1 MTVKVYGI
9 LADSAG
15 SSPAVP
21 TGLFVEDLTAYFVSL
36 SWDSAAD
43 ATQWTLYMNGSP
55 VGLPLTSPSALVTG
69 LIPSTTYSFQVQAS
83 NLGGSSALSTA
94 VQTSTSSNSAP
105 LWDLTDYSG
114 VKGINF
120 SLNLNT
126 RCDDID
132 GQPLSFSIVSGTTPG
147 LSLIGSNYGG
157 TPTTAN
163 TYPVTFD
170 AFDGYA
176 HSQGAINF
184 IITDPDVVAP
194 TVPSPAVATAN
205 GTTVTMTFGTS
216 TDASGIKQYK
226 IYQNGVIYA
235 DSTLN
240 PTLFTNG
247 QSPYVESGIAPG
259 TYTYSVSA
267 VDNSANHNESAQAV
281 SPPITVVVVSP
292 GPDVPVYN
300 PIVVVST
307 TELDHSWSPSIAA
320 GATPTAYELNRSL
333 TGTGGWS
340 TNILPTPLPASFPV
354 KDTGLTPATQYFYR
368 LRAFANNIFS
378 NYATRSAATQ
388 PVSGSVAFIIDG
400 TATSFDCR
408 SATPVDGGVKRKV
421 QPGEIVQFN
430 ERPAGGTATTAGSTV
445 FEILYPEGT
454 AALPIRFVPQPNK
467 QIVFRRTSAGTG
479 GFMLRVT
486 GPPGAS
492 VSAADRVRYGWI
504 IIDGTTTSG
513 TAERDGRKHGFKW
526 LPASSSDNATNMI
539 KQKGFL
545 NYNQIKRCH
554 FAWLGGA
561 VTTGGISANE
571 STFKRTDY
579 PGTYRNGFRVTD
591 CLLEGID
598 VYMGSNYQTGA
609 LPHKDY
615 ILDGNYFYQGGQ
627 TPILLKNGWG
637 GGDNVHHNVVI
648 GSGRD
653 QSGTAIQRNCASM
666 TACNGEFHHNW
677 LENPGLGVP
686 GLSVNN
692 NVYCC
697 RFTTND
703 GPPRVA
709 AEGYPGFQFITLKV
723 YDNVLYNGIEKGFQ
737 GNSAASGNPY
747 STAQIAWYRLQ
758 LFNNTIDN
766 FSDEGIDFGTVD
778 SGSFARNN
786 IVTRTNGFAG
796 VSAADIAKNFETG
809 TPRGAVSQVSAV
821 YVSAGANFNLVTAR
835 SVHGTSVLGTD
846 VATSGY
852 GSPIPSLS
860 STNDPTISTVTGA
873 DMGAFQ
879 YP

>member
-1 MTVKVYGI
+1 
-9 LADSAG
+9 
-15 SSPAVP
+15 
-21 TGLFVEDLTAYFVSL
+21 
-36 SWDSAAD
+36 
-43 ATQWTLYMNGSP
+43 
-55 VGLPLTSPSALVTG
+55 
-69 LIPSTTYSFQVQAS
+69 
-83 NLGGSSALSTA
+83 
-94 VQTSTSSNSAP
+94 
-105 LWDLTDYSG
+105 
-114 VKGINF
+114 
-120 SLNLNT
+120 
-126 RCDDID
+126 
-132 GQPLSFSIVSGTTPG
+132 
-147 LSLIGSNYGG
+147 
-157 TPTTAN
+157 
-163 TYPVTFD
+163 
-170 AFDGYA
+170 
-176 HSQGAINF
+176 
-184 IITDPDVVAP
+184 
-194 TVPSPAVATAN
+194 
-205 GTTVTMTFGTS
+205 
-216 TDASGIKQYK
+216 
-226 IYQNGVIYA
+226 
-235 DSTLN
+235 
-240 PTLFTNG
+240 
-247 QSPYVESGIAPG
+247 
-259 TYTYSVSA
+259 
-267 VDNSANHNESAQAV
+267 
-281 SPPITVVVVSP
+281 
-292 GPDVPVYN
+292 
-300 PIVVVST
+300 
-307 TELDHSWSPSIAA
+307 
-320 GATPTAYELNRSL
+320 
-333 TGTGGWS
+333 
-340 TNILPTPLPASFPV
+340 
-354 KDTGLTPATQYFYR
+354 
-368 LRAFANNIFS
+368 
-378 NYATRSAATQ
+378 
-388 PVSGSVAFIIDG
+388 
-400 TATSFDCR
+400 
-408 SATPVDGGVKRKV
+408 
-421 QPGEIVQFN
+421 
-430 ERPAGGTATTAGSTV
+430 
-445 FEILYPEGT
+445 
-454 AALPIRFVPQPNK
+454 VPQANK
-467 QIVFRRTSAGTG
+467 QIVFRRISAETG
-479 GFMLRVT
+479 GFMFQVT

-561 VTTGGISANE
+561 VIAGGISANE

-686 GLSVNN
+686 GLSVNK

-737 GNSAASGNPY
+737 GNSAASDRPY
-747 STAQIAWYRLQ
+747 TTAQIAWYRLQ